1 MGKLK
6 KIIYNCREATLLIEK
21 SRYKPLSLK
30 ERIKLHIHLYGCAV
44 CRLFR
49 RQSRIIDRAMRMLFH
64 TNANSTRSLDESTKR
79 EMQEKIN
86 ERIPH

>member
-21 SRYKPLSLK
+21 RRYKLLSPK
-30 ERIKLHIHLYGCAV
+30 ERIKLLIHLSGCSV

-64 TNANSTRSLDESTKR
+64 TNANHTHSLDESTKR

-86 ERIPH
+86 ERMPR